1 MVTCVLFLL
10 VLIIVK
16 CEKVDI
22 LYTHALLLS
31 FTNSRLS
38 SSSSS
43 SSSSFDLDPLDVS
56 KKSMDETMASL
67 DDLLPAAAKPK
78 REFPENFYDDDPG
91 SEKQPS
97 MKKPGQKGAI
107 SQEMRKKLL
116 NESVGLGGVEGKAMP
131 SNLFLNII
139 LFVFALVCV
148 AYVGGVRP

>member
-10 VLIIVK
+10 VLIIVQ
-16 CEKVDI
+16 CEKVDV
-22 LYTHALLLS
+22 LYTYALLLT
-31 FTNSRLS
+31 FTNSRL
-38 SSSSS
+38 SSSS

-97 MKKPGQKGAI
+97 MKKPGQKGGNC
-107 SQEMRKKLL
+107 SRKMAVAT
-116 NESVGLGGVEGKAMP
+116 SRD
-131 SNLFLNII
+131 
-139 LFVFALVCV
+139 FVNWSYPRTCFYPDERDV
-148 AYVGGVRP
+148 P

>member
-1 MVTCVLFLL
+1 
-10 VLIIVK
+10 
-16 CEKVDI
+16 
-22 LYTHALLLS
+22 
-31 FTNSRLS
+31 
-38 SSSSS
+38 
-43 SSSSFDLDPLDVS
+43 
-56 KKSMDETMASL
+56 MDETMASL

-148 AYVGGVRP
+148 AYVGGVRPWSQRERKEDIASIASVFL